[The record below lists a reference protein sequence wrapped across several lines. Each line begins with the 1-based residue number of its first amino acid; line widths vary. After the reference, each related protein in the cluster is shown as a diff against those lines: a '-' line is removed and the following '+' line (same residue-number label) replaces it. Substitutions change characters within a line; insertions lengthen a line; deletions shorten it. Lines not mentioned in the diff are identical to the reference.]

1 MYREKVG
8 IVKTRFASYKRE
20 SSRYVPV
27 LCTSIQSVVKAA
39 DKKYNAAKISASFDI
54 ANSRGGS
61 IQGDFSSHA
70 QFGRKNLEFLYVR
83 AVYKV
88 AAYFLKNVQFVQSI
102 FLAILCDEHEYEQ

>member
-1 MYREKVG
+1 MYRIEKKKG

-27 LCTSIQSVVKAA
+27 LYTSIQSVVKAA

-70 QFGRKNLEFLYVR
+70 QFGRKNLEVLYVK
-83 AVYKV
+83 AVYEV
-88 AAYFLKNVQFVQSI
+88 AAYFICTVDF
-102 FLAILCDEHEYEQ
+102 FYFYAIRV